1 MEQGEGGGWPVVAE
15 EAAYVADEVYEG
27 DVAVDA
33 GGEDQ
38 NVVQAD
44 QPVPS
49 DFSE

>member
-33 GGEDQ
+33 GGE
-38 NVVQAD
+38 VVRAD
-44 QPVPS
+44 QQVPS